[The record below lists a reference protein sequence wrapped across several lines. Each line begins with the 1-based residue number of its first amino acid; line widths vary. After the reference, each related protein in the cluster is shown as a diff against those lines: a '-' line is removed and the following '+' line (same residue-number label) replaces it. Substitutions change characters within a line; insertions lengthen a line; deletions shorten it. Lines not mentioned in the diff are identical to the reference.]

1 MKFKVK
7 HQEYVNRTFRF
18 KKEFIDR
25 LDKVCD
31 EENISLNKL
40 IVQCVEF
47 ALENMES
54 SNVKE
59 TITK

>member
-18 KKEFIDR
+18 KKEFVEK

-40 IVQCVEF
+40 VVQCVEF
-47 ALENMES
+47 ALDNMENNNS
-54 SNVKE
+54 KE
-59 TITK
+59 DED